1 MEFEGLGL
9 DRALSEALSLKRRQL
24 GLLLLSSGEVQ
35 AQRMFVVASLAGDRL
50 EYAHRSF
57 ELISASSTCQTL
69 LHKFNAEL
77 LRGS

>member
-50 EYAHRSF
+50 EYAHR
-57 ELISASSTCQTL
+57 I
-69 LHKFNAEL
+69 
-77 LRGS
+77 LRTDFCVV